1 MATAISRRF
10 MTPSAAGT
18 AAVEASA
25 AVVAHSC
32 MMPFAARSAPVAT
45 VVVGTCMCRAPSAAG
60 MAPVSA
66 VVVGT
71 PAAGVMAVGAEH
83 HSSGD

>member
-1 MATAISRRF
+1 MCRAVDAVVTA
-10 MTPSAAGT
+10 
-18 AAVEASA
+18 ASA
-25 AVVAHSC
+25 AAVAHSC